1 MATINE
7 MSKISDF
14 LNELDDYELAFFAKF
29 KLSTYMKVTQ
39 SKIKEYLV
47 ERNLN
52 ESKIE
57 RLITENPKS
66 KLEDNLKRC
75 PRCYSD
81 KIRKNKVVWTNTNG
95 GIGLEDEIAIADG
108 IGGKATYKN
117 EVICDVCDFW
127 LEDPNEEKPVFLPK
141 RIMKGIWKNII
152 GI

>member
-1 MATINE
+1 
-7 MSKISDF
+7 MSKINDF

-57 RLITENPKS
+57 KLIIENPTS
-66 KLEDNLKRC
+66 KLEDKLERC

-81 KIRKNKVVWTNTNG
+81 KIRKNKVEWTNTDG

-108 IGGKATYKN
+108 ISGKATYKN
-117 EVICDVCDFW
+117 EVVCDVCDFW
-127 LEDPNEEKPVFLPK
+127 LEDPNGEKPVPFSKKIL
-141 RIMKGIWKNII
+141 RGIWEFII
-152 GI
+152 RI